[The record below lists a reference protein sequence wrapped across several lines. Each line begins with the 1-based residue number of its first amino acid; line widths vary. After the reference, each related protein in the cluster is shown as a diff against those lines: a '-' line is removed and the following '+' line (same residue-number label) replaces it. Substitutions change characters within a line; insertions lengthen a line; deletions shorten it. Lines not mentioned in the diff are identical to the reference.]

1 MNNKEKLS
9 FSNTQNWDKNLIK
22 ILKSLNDT
30 HRKYINLLNINYN
43 NFNKNNSKETLY
55 ELNDLINL
63 QKNRNMDDI
72 KNIKNEI
79 NAEYSMIYRFN
90 MSVDEIYILEP
101 FMRNILLP
109 IILYIKYI
117 NNRVR
122 PSYLTKKI
130 NPCIETPEHPSYPSG
145 HSIEVYM
152 IAHIL
157 SDKYPTKKED
167 LFKIADKIAKNREIA
182 GVHFKSDTNFGKYL
196 AKKLYILFKKDNYFD
211 NI

>member
-1 MNNKEKLS
+1 MNDKEKLT
-9 FSNTQNWDKNLIK
+9 FSNTQNWDKRLVK

-30 HRKYINLLNINYN
+30 HKKYIKLLNINYK
-43 NFNKNNSKETLY
+43 NFNKNNSKKTLD
-55 ELNDLINL
+55 EINDLINL
-63 QKNRNMDDI
+63 QKNRSVDDI

-90 MSVDEIYILEP
+90 MSVDEIYILDP

-130 NPCIETPEHPSYPSG
+130 KPCIETPGHPSYPSG

-152 IAHIL
+152 IANIL
-157 SDKYPTKKED
+157 SDKYPNKKED
-167 LFKIADKIAKNREIA
+167 LFRIADKIAKNRELA
-182 GVHFKSDTNFGKYL
+182 GVHYRSDTQFGKYL
-196 AKKLYILFKKDNYFD
+196 AKKLYILFKKDGYFD